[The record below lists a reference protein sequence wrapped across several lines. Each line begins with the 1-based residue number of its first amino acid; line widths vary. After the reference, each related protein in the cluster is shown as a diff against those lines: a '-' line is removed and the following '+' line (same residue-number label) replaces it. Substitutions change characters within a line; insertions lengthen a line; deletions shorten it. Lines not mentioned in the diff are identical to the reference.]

1 MKYDLIFTKQAE
13 DDLRGIFEYIAFE
26 LLAPENAAGQM
37 DRIEKTIQS
46 LAEFPEKYRLY
57 DREPWKSRN
66 TRVVPVD
73 NYVVFYISDKD
84 TAVVTIVR
92 IMYSGRDI
100 DKQMDEYSD

>member
-37 DRIEKTIQS
+37 DRIEKKIQS
-46 LAEFPEKYRLY
+46 LAKFPEKYRLY

-100 DKQMDEYSD
+100 DKPMDEYSD